1 MEGRAGAQPGPR
13 PAQARPAPT
22 VPIVL
27 SVAGSQSA
35 HTRWLETTVVYPAHE
50 SVPGAGLRVG
60 WRLVSAPRGT
70 GGAACPR
77 GTPSGWRSP
86 VGLAVGLAEWP
97 GLPQDLGSR
106 ALAPRESQV
115 ASLSRWE
122 PPASWSHRA
131 SRPHAT
137 SSSSLSSG
145 PRQST
150 GMGQAPP
157 SSGHVGWE
165 SSDVTPFR
173 TAV

>member
-70 GGAACPR
+70 AGQPARGALPRGGAVPWGWLWAWLSGPGFHRILVPGRWPR
-77 GTPSGWRSP
+77 GRARWQAYRAGSPPPLGVTERHGPMRRHHRLCRQGLGKAQGWDRRP
-86 VGLAVGLAEWP
+86 PRP
-97 GLPQDLGSR
+97 GTWDGK
-106 ALAPRESQV
+106 V
-115 ASLSRWE
+115 V
-122 PPASWSHRA
+122 
-131 SRPHAT
+131 
-137 SSSSLSSG
+137 
-145 PRQST
+145 
-150 GMGQAPP
+150 M
-157 SSGHVGWE
+157 
-165 SSDVTPFR
+165 
-173 TAV
+173 